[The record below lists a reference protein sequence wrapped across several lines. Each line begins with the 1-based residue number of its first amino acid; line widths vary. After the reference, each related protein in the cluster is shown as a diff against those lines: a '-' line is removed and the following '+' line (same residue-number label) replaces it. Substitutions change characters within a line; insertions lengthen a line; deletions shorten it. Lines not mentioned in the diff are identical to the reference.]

1 MDVLRIAMH
10 RESWQCLAEDE
21 SPKCVADTSQIL
33 PELSKASRPAAAKM
47 AGTWKVFDVTAVPV
61 PDETAIG
68 VPQASGPFCPDLFGI
83 HSRPVAAL
91 LCSTPCPCVTGSISR
106 WEYPMAGL

>member
-1 MDVLRIAMH
+1 MEVLRIAMH

-47 AGTWKVFDVTAVPV
+47 AGPWKVFDVTAVPV

-68 VPQASGPFCPDLFGI
+68 MPQASGLYVQNCLVSFCGRWRPFCAVHLALV
-83 HSRPVAAL
+83 SQAA
-91 LCSTPCPCVTGSISR
+91 
-106 WEYPMAGL
+106 Y